1 MNTNTTVEP
10 ILTEDH
16 IVEVE
21 IPRITEVEIPH
32 IAEVEITEEV
42 LEVHEVEPIL
52 TEDHIPEVLEDPM
65 VEPVLTEDHILE
77 VEIPEVLEVPP
88 VVEPTLTEE
97 HIIEVEIPEA
107 ILEVPVVP
115 LKRNRKKRS
124 AKKVKM
130 EKYSPMPEIR
140 IKRIRNILRL
150 VYSKDLTMD

>member
-1 MNTNTTVEP
+1 MNTNTTVGP

-16 IVEVE
+16 IVEAE

-32 IAEVEITEEV
+32 IAAVEITEEV

-52 TEDHIPEVLEDPM
+52 TEDHIPEVLE
-65 VEPVLTEDHILE
+65 
-77 VEIPEVLEVPP
+77 VPP

-97 HIIEVEIPEA
+97 HIVETSEA

-115 LKRNRKKRS
+115 LKRIRKTRS

-130 EKYSPMPEIR
+130 EKYSAMPGIR
-140 IKRIRNILRL
+140 IKRIANSLRL
-150 VYSKDLTMD
+150 VHIR

>member
-21 IPRITEVEIPH
+21 IPHIAAVEIP
-32 IAEVEITEEV
+32 EEV

-52 TEDHIPEVLEDPM
+52 IPEVLEDPM
-65 VEPVLTEDHILE
+65 VEPVLTEDRVLE
-77 VEIPEVLEVPP
+77 VEIPEVLEVP

-115 LKRNRKKRS
+115 LKRIRKKRS

-130 EKYSPMPEIR
+130 EKYSPMPGIR
-140 IKRIRNILRL
+140 IKRITKILRL
-150 VYSKDLTMD
+150 VY

>member
-1 MNTNTTVEP
+1 MNTNTAVEP

-21 IPRITEVEIPH
+21 IPH
-32 IAEVEITEEV
+32 IAEVEVTEEV

-65 VEPVLTEDHILE
+65 VEPVLT
-77 VEIPEVLEVPP
+77 
-88 VVEPTLTEE
+88 
-97 HIIEVEIPEA
+97 IEVEISEA
-107 ILEVPVVP
+107 IREVPVVP
-115 LKRNRKKRS
+115 LKRIRKKRS

-130 EKYSPMPEIR
+130 EKYSPMPGIR
-140 IKRIRNILRL
+140 IKRIANILRL

>member
-21 IPRITEVEIPH
+21 IPRIR
-32 IAEVEITEEV
+32 EVEITQGF
-42 LEVHEVEPIL
+42 LKFMKLQPIL

-65 VEPVLTEDHILE
+65 VEPVLTEDHVLE
-77 VEIPEVLEVPP
+77 VEIPEVLEALPA
-88 VVEPTLTEE
+88 VEPTLTEE

-115 LKRNRKKRS
+115 LKRIRKKRS

-130 EKYSPMPEIR
+130 EKYSPMPGIR
-140 IKRIRNILRL
+140 IKRIANILRL
-150 VYSKDLTMD
+150 VYSKDLTVD

>member
-10 ILTEDH
+10 IVTEDH

-21 IPRITEVEIPH
+21 IPH
-32 IAEVEITEEV
+32 IAEVEVTEEV

-65 VEPVLTEDHILE
+65 VEPVLTEDHVLE
-77 VEIPEVLEVPP
+77 VDIPEVLEVPP

-97 HIIEVEIPEA
+97 HIIELEIPEA
-107 ILEVPVVP
+107 ILEVPV
-115 LKRNRKKRS
+115 KRTRKKRS

-130 EKYSPMPEIR
+130 EKYSPMPGIR
-140 IKRIRNILRL
+140 IKRIANILRL
-150 VYSKDLTMD
+150 VYSQDLTMD

>member
-21 IPRITEVEIPH
+21 IPRITEVEIPQ
-32 IAEVEITEEV
+32 ITEEV

-52 TEDHIPEVLEDPM
+52 TEDHV
-65 VEPVLTEDHILE
+65 LE
-77 VEIPEVLEVPP
+77 VEIPEVLEVL

-97 HIIEVEIPEA
+97 HIVEVEIPEA

-115 LKRNRKKRS
+115 LKQIRKKRS

-130 EKYSPMPEIR
+130 EKYSPIPGVR
-140 IKRIRNILRL
+140 IKRIKNILRL
-150 VYSKDLTMD
+150 VYSEELTMD

>member
-16 IVEVE
+16 IV
-21 IPRITEVEIPH
+21 EVEIPH

-65 VEPVLTEDHILE
+65 VEPVLTEDHVLE

-115 LKRNRKKRS
+115 LKRIRKKRS

-130 EKYSPMPEIR
+130 EKYSPMPGIR
-140 IKRIRNILRL
+140 IKRITNILRL
-150 VYSKDLTMD
+150 VHIR